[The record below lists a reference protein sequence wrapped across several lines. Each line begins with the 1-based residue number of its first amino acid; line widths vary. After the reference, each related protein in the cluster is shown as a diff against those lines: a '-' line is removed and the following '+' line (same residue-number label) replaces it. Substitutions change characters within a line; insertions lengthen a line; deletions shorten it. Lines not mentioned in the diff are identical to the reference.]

1 MKARING
8 MTMGYDDRGAGLP
21 IVFLHAFPLNRRMW
35 TEQELTLSRIFRI
48 ITVDL
53 RGHGESEGSLES
65 FSLDQAA
72 DDVQALLDFLAIEQ
86 AVFVGLSMGGYILL
100 ALYRRHAHRIQ
111 GMVLADTKAQAD
123 TAEAKNGRVHM
134 AETASQQGPA
144 AIADIMIPRLL
155 SPATIQ
161 TKKQLVDDVRTMIEA
176 TSVRVITAD
185 LTAMAQRPDSTSLLP
200 SIACPTTII
209 VGELDI
215 ATPLADAALLADR
228 IPGAQ
233 LSVIS
238 DAAHLSNLEQPLVFN
253 KLIRSFAAQ
262 RAAKWNR

>member
-1 MKARING
+1 MKAHING
-8 MTMGYDDRGAGLP
+8 MTMGYDDRGTGLP
-21 IVFLHAFPLNRRMW
+21 IVFLHAFPLNRSMW
-35 TEQELTLSRIFRI
+35 AGQALSLSRLFRI

-72 DDVQALLDFLAIEQ
+72 DDVRALLDFLAIEQ

-100 ALYRRHAHRIQ
+100 ALHRLHAHCIQ

-123 TAEAKNGRVHM
+123 TAEAKHGRLQM
-134 AETASQQGPA
+134 AETASQRGPA

-161 TKKQLVDDVRTMIEA
+161 AKKELVNDVRTMIEA
-176 TSVRVITAD
+176 TPVSAITAD
-185 LTAMAQRPDSTSLLP
+185 LTAMAQRPDSISLLP

-228 IPGAQ
+228 IPAAQ
-233 LSVIS
+233 LSVIPE
-238 DAAHLSNLEQPLVFN
+238 AAHLSNLEQPHTFN
-253 KLIRSFAAQ
+253 TLISSFAAQ
-262 RAAKWNR
+262 LAAR